1 MKCGVEFSSRGQV
14 EFNIPDELKK
24 YVPLYREIIH
34 QMVISNSFVY
44 SYSSTDYNI
53 YVDPEFKKEVEK
65 RLGII
70 TEYLIDNKVFPDDI
84 LEYRRSKLAEL
95 EIVRDKE
102 LRYFG
107 HINSSRSIAN
117 ILPIHQEIFF
127 ATKQMKITTWRLLDG
142 SPTNLYLFIIK
153 ANRKLLTKKIIT
165 SKFNGRQSLFSDFES
180 NFLISRTYGLDT
192 IKTGIRVKLDTAK
205 LSIYSPL
212 RYILET
218 EN

>member
-34 QMVISNSFVY
+34 QMVISNISV
-44 SYSSTDYNI
+44 YSSTDYNI

-127 ATKQMKITTWRLLDG
+127 ATKRMKITTWRLLDG

-153 ANRKLLTKKIIT
+153 TNKKLLTKKIIT